1 MVHEASLTGRPVHL
15 FDLPVGGAWLLR
27 GLQWIDRRMRAGD
40 GAAAN
45 AYLNLIR
52 EAWIYPP
59 RAPDAFHAGLLRSGR
74 LVRLGEPAGP
84 LTGALVLNSTERA
97 AAAVRRLFDP

>member
-15 FDLPVGGAWLLR
+15 FDLPAGGAWLLR

-40 GAAAN
+40 GVASN
-45 AYLNLIR
+45 AYQSLIR
-52 EAWIYPP
+52 DGWIYPP

-74 LVRLGEPAGP
+74 AVRLGEPAGP
-84 LTGALVLNSTERA
+84 VTAASVSTGTDRA
-97 AAAVRRLFDP
+97 VAAVRNLLEP